1 MSGEQP
7 IVKVPDISQSLQ
19 QQPQGITNQCQTP
32 TQLQTRYPNLGVVPD
47 ITNNALNADGIC
59 GQNYYIVREPTT
71 LCPIGCAPC
80 NTNKPSYASDMCNQ
94 DKNIW
99 WHAQKDAN
107 INRRPINVWTKVNTV
122 LSVNQTRLQPGE
134 EKSALDIAKEWYINR
149 MDDKQLINRMF
160 ALKWKPSVGELPDKK
175 DYDKG
180 IQSAI
185 DKVRIALDQFKIAI
199 SDGRGSSVTCIE
211 PVNKKISLN
220 GTELIDLG
228 NTWNKDEIIG
238 GTGSNQKKWEN
249 CSTTGKFGPN
259 NISTREYEEWSA
271 DYLRQSDSKNNILR
285 DSSGTIIS
293 DSSTTGDVSSNIIG
307 AELFPISRPF
317 ENCINKLLNEYDN
330 GGDTEL
336 INEINSIRN
345 IRHLEHKHMEFIK
358 RKLELLLISKSRV
371 SVKDCMLKHIFKD
384 KNDCPDNLPQQM
396 MIIMN
401 ILFSTIGFNLQLNN
415 LDHHNKHERKKLTKL
430 IDHLGDLIPRAI
442 AKIIDITEEIEL
454 HSCGEITDNT
464 QILKEMNDKL
474 FNPQKKTVQFD
485 MGLPSVSEVIKMT
498 DIDKILDKNEVNDD
512 QFQRLTILGAI
523 AIAVLK
529 FI

>member
-1 MSGEQP
+1 MSG
-7 IVKVPDISQSLQ
+7 KQS
-19 QQPQGITNQCQTP
+19 QGITNQCQTP

-47 ITNNALNADGIC
+47 ITNNALNTNGIC

-71 LCPIGCAPC
+71 LCPIGCATC

-94 DKNIW
+94 DRNIW

-107 INRRPINVWTKVNTV
+107 INRRPINVWTNVDTV
-122 LSVNQTRLQPGE
+122 LSVNQTRLQLGE
-134 EKSALDIAKEWYINR
+134 EQSALDIAKEWYINR

-238 GTGSNQKKWEN
+238 GTGSNQKKWET

-285 DSSGTIIS
+285 DSSGSIIS
-293 DSSTTGDVSSNIIG
+293 DSKTTGGVSTNIMG
-307 AELFPISRPF
+307 AQLFPPNRQF
-317 ENCINKLLNEYDN
+317 EDCINELLNDYED
-330 GGDTEL
+330 GSDTEI
-336 INEINSIRN
+336 INEIHEINN
-345 IRHLEHKHMEFIK
+345 ITQLRPKHIQFIK

-371 SVKDCMLKHIFKD
+371 SIKQCMIDYIF
-384 KNDCPDNLPQQM
+384 NDRDPCSTDLAHQM
-396 MIIMN
+396 LIILN
-401 ILFSTIGFNLQLNN
+401 ILFSTIGFNLH
-415 LDHHNKHERKKLTKL
+415 LDDLDNYDPLVKQKL
-430 IDHLGDLIPRAI
+430 IEIIDELGDLIPRALDRV
-442 AKIIDITEEIEL
+442 IDISEEIEIGE
-454 HSCGEITDNT
+454 CGGAKGKTL
-464 QILKEMNDKL
+464 ILKEMNKML
-474 FNPQKKTVQFD
+474 FNPQKKELNFD
-485 MGLPSVSEVIKMT
+485 FGLP
-498 DIDKILDKNEVNDD
+498 DISDLLDKEKVDNDE
-512 QFQRLTILGAI
+512 FQRISILGAI